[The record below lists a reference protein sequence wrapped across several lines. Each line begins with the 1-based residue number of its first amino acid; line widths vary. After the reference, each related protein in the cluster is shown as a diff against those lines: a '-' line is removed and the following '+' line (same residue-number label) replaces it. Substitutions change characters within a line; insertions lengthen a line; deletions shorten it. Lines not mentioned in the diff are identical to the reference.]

1 MSESRLELLQ
11 KFYTEDPTDP
21 FNLYGL
27 ALEFQKTSVLKSDEL
42 FATLLKDFPKYIPAY
57 YHAAKLKAAL
67 KQYDVALEIY
77 QKGIIVA
84 REQNERKALQELQSA
99 YNELVFELE

>member
-11 KFYTEDPTDP
+11 KFYAEDPDDP

-27 ALEFQKTSVLKSDEL
+27 ALEFQKTDVLKSDEL
-42 FATLLKDFPKYIPAY
+42 FTKLLTEFSAYVPSY
-57 YHAAKLKAAL
+57 YHAAKLKTNL
-67 KQYDVALEIY
+67 KQYNAALDIY
-77 QKGIIVA
+77 KKGITVA

-99 YNELVFELE
+99 YDELLFELE